1 MTRVLITC
9 PQTGHRIFTGLDM
22 DKEEFERAQLP
33 EQTMKACPACG
44 QTHTWSKQDA
54 TLES

>member
-9 PQTGHRIFTGLDM
+9 PQTGHRVFTGVDM
-22 DKEEFERAQLP
+22 DKEEFERAPLSD
-33 EQTMKACPACG
+33 QTIKACAACG

-54 TLES
+54 VLES

>member
-9 PQTGHRIFTGLDM
+9 PQTGHRIFTGVDM
-22 DKEEFERAQLP
+22 DKEEFDRAQLP